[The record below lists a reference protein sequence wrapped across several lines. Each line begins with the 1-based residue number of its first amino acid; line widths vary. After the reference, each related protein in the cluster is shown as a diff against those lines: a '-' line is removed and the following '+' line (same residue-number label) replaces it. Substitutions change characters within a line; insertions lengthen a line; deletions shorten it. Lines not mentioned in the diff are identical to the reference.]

1 MKQIVKTTLAVAFAL
16 AAFAATA
23 QNHMEDPRYGATP
36 EQREENLKRLNF
48 LRDEVQARN
57 WNEAATFV
65 KPLIHEA
72 PEIHGNLYIW
82 GATTYKQKAARARSV
97 ADKKIF
103 VDSVMM
109 IYDLRARYFGGSG
122 ERGTPYILHLKA
134 RDYLTLN
141 PLDGTGVRKFYKDA
155 VAAGGANVS
164 GEVVVE
170 YFQQLVNGFKGF
182 EIEATDLL
190 IEYER
195 LAPMMEAASAEDR
208 DKFNTL
214 FAASGAANCDV
225 LEKLYTEELKAD
237 PENVDVL
244 TKAYNLMTMVDCS
257 SDFYVQVAEKYYAKV
272 PSTPVAIRMAMVFEN
287 RHEYDRA
294 LKYLNAIV
302 GSEQDSATKANLY
315 VRIAASEL
323 GAGRASAAG
332 AAAKSA
338 IALSPD
344 NGNAHFILASAYM
357 AGTSGCSG
365 FNAQSVFWLA
375 YDELARA
382 KTSFAGDAN
391 MSAQIDSSMAN
402 CRANFPAT
410 EEMFMYGVTNGQSH
424 YVSCGWVSGST
435 TARSR

>member
-1 MKQIVKTTLAVAFAL
+1 MKRILKMTLAASVAI
-16 AAFAATA
+16 AAFSSVAVA
-23 QNHMEDPRYGATP
+23 QNHEEDPKYGATP
-36 EQREENLKRLNF
+36 EQRVENLKRLNF

-57 WNEAATFV
+57 WNEAAVFI
-65 KPLIHEA
+65 KALMNDA
-72 PEIHGNLYIW
+72 PEISPNLYIW
-82 GATTYKQKAARARSV
+82 GANTYKNKAARAKSV
-97 ADKKIF
+97 AEKKIY
-103 VDSVMM
+103 VDSVML
-109 IYDLRARYFGGSG
+109 IYDRRVQYM
-122 ERGTPYILHLKA
+122 GTPQTVPDMLHRKA
-134 RDYLTLN
+134 VDYATLN
-141 PLDGTGVRKFYKDA
+141 PLDGAGVRKFYKDA
-155 VAAGGANVS
+155 VAACGTVAPGP
-164 GEVVVE
+164 VVLG

-182 EIEATDLL
+182 EIEATDILD
-190 IEYER
+190 EYER
-195 LAPMMEAASAEDR
+195 LAPMMEVAEAKDR
-208 DKFNTL
+208 DGFNTL
-214 FAASGAANCDV
+214 FAASGAASCDV
-225 LEKLYTEELKAD
+225 LEKIYTEQLAAN
-237 PENVDVL
+237 PESLDVL
-244 TKAYNLMTMVDCS
+244 KKAFNLMSMVKCS
-257 SDFYVQVAEKYYAKV
+257 SDFYVQVAEKYYAKA
-272 PSTPVAIRMAMVFEN
+272 PSTDVAIVLAKVLEDKREF
-287 RHEYDRA
+287 DKA

-302 GSEQDSATKANLY
+302 GNESDPATKANLY

-382 KTSFAGDAN
+382 KASFAGDAA
-391 MSAQIDSSMAN
+391 MSAQIDSSMGN

-424 YVSCGWVSGST
+424 YVNCGWVSGST